1 MNKTASFFLFYFF
14 TAFTFACLQA
24 EPVMTFPDSASTKRI
39 KKRLTK
45 PTRAESAAPILD
57 TQAAQNVND
66 LPKIC
71 NSELLRFEPQATE
84 ADKRLCL
91 FLHKLEF
98 TKDGIATFFSQTFNR
113 KEYATEFL
121 PHSFSHLVQFLRY
134 AQQSNQSQ
142 EFFDGVIRLFSTK
155 LKGASFVNA
164 AGFEKLLDSFTVSCS
179 DLLSQEKLSL
189 WKEIKK
195 LLWTNF
201 KNKFSHLKQDPMNFF
216 EDVSDQ
222 IIQKIKVEVTTPDRL
237 RATIIRFLGSSIDK
251 LAWSALDQE
260 QTWRSFTTI
269 AQKISLLY
277 QKGII
282 NNPFDVNELYWGLIE
297 RYCFFLELTGS
308 QLTLA
313 AIETIKNSLATERLE
328 WLELEEQEEGLETK
342 KHRLIQAIIET
353 EAKIRLAQEGV
364 LTELFP
370 KSSFKKSL
378 TT

>member
-1 MNKTASFFLFYFF
+1 MNKTVSFFLFYFF
-14 TAFTFACLQA
+14 TVFSFVQLQG
-24 EPVMTFPDSASTKRI
+24 ESVGNSSEITPIKRT

-57 TQAAQNVND
+57 IQAAQKIND

-71 NSELLRFEPQATE
+71 TPEVKRFEPEPTE
-84 ADKRLCL
+84 SDKRLCL

-98 TKDGIATFFSQTFNR
+98 TQDGIATFFSQTFNR

-121 PHSFSHLVQFLRY
+121 PHSFSHLIQFLRY
-134 AQQSNQSQ
+134 AQQTDQSQ
-142 EFFDGVIRLFSTK
+142 EFVDGVLRLFSTK

-164 AGFEKLLDSFTVSCS
+164 SAFEKLLDAVACSCS
-179 DLLSQEKLSL
+179 DLLPHEKLSL
-189 WKEIKK
+189 WKEIKR

-201 KNKFSHLKQDPMNFF
+201 KNKFSALKEDPMNFF
-216 EDVSDQ
+216 EDISDQ

-237 RATIIRFLGSSIDK
+237 RGTIIRFIGSSIDK
-251 LAWSALDQE
+251 VAWSAVDQE
-260 QTWRSFTTI
+260 QTWKSFTAI

-282 NNPFDVNELYWGLIE
+282 NDPFDLNELYWGLIE

-308 QLTLA
+308 QLTLNT
-313 AIETIKNSLATERLE
+313 IESIKKSLTTQKLE
-328 WLELEEQEEGLETK
+328 WLELEEQEQGLETK

-353 EAKIRLAQEGV
+353 EAKIRVAQEGV
-364 LTELFP
+364 LTELFT
-370 KSSFKKSL
+370 KNSL
-378 TT
+378 QKV

>member
-1 MNKTASFFLFYFF
+1 MNKTVSFFLYYFF
-14 TAFTFACLQA
+14 TIFSFACLQA
-24 EPVMTFPDSASTKRI
+24 KLVNTFPDSAPIKRT

-57 TQAAQNVND
+57 TQAAQKIND

-71 NSELLRFEPQATE
+71 TPEVIRFEPQPTE

-121 PHSFSHLVQFLRY
+121 PHSFSHLIQFLRY

-142 EFFDGVIRLFSTK
+142 EFVDGVIRLFSTK

-164 AGFEKLLDSFTVSCS
+164 AAFEKLLDNFSIYCS
-179 DLLSQEKLSL
+179 DLLPQEKLSL
-189 WKEIKK
+189 WKEIKR

-201 KNKFSHLKQDPMNFF
+201 KNKFSDLKQDPMNFF

-222 IIQKIKVEVTTPDRL
+222 IIQKIKMEVTTPDRL
-237 RATIIRFLGSSIDK
+237 RTTIVRFFGSSIDK
-251 LAWSALDQE
+251 LAWSAVDQE
-260 QTWRSFTTI
+260 QTWRSFTAI

-282 NNPFDVNELYWGLIE
+282 NDPFDVNELYWGLIE

-313 AIETIKNSLATERLE
+313 TIETIKNSLTTQKLE

-342 KHRLIQAIIET
+342 KHRLIQAIMET

-370 KSSFKKSL
+370 KSSLKKV
-378 TT
+378 